1 MNKKLFVNDDCLKVL
16 KEMPNE
22 SIDLVVTD
30 CPYKIVASGIKQ
42 NLKGNE
48 PSGILNGRRFIADNS
63 KLSQKWLPKNS
74 LNTPS
79 AVRQGKMF
87 DNNDIEFEDWLPE
100 LYRVLKQ
107 NSHCYIMIN
116 GRNLKDLWQKAEN
129 VGFVWQ
135 NILVWDKGNATPNSY
150 YMQSVEYILFLR
162 KGNAKYINDMGS
174 KTLISIPNIIGK
186 KIHPTEKPIALF
198 KHFVENSSN
207 KGDLVLDP
215 FAGSCPLA
223 VACYETDRNFICID
237 IDKDFIKAGK
247 ERYNI
252 KTAQRRLF

>member
-1 MNKKLFVNDDCLKVL
+1 MNKSLFVNDDCLKVL
-16 KEMPNE
+16 KDMPDE

-30 CPYKIVASGIKQ
+30 CPYKIVAGGVSIEENGKEC
-42 NLKGNE
+42 G
-48 PSGILNGRRFIADNS
+48 GILKRRIKSDGS
-63 KLSQKWLPKNS
+63 KIGNKWLPKNDKQMVS
-74 LNTPS
+74 CAKNGT
-79 AVRQGKMF
+79 MF

-129 VGFVWQ
+129 VGFIWQ

-198 KHFVENSSN
+198 KHFIKNSSN

-223 VACYETDRNFICID
+223 VACYETDRNFVCID

-252 KTAQRRLF
+252 KTAQGRLF

>member
-1 MNKKLFVNDDCLKVL
+1 MNKNLFVNGDCLKVL

-22 SIDLVVTD
+22 SIDLIVTD
-30 CPYKIVASGIKQ
+30 CPYKIVAGGIKQ

-74 LNTPS
+74 LNTPC

-162 KGNAKYINDMGS
+162 KGKAKYINDMGS

-186 KIHPTEKPIALF
+186 KIHPTEKTIALF
-198 KHFVENSSN
+198 KHLVENSSK
-207 KGDLVLDP
+207 KGDLILDP

-252 KTAQRRLF
+252 KTAQGRLF